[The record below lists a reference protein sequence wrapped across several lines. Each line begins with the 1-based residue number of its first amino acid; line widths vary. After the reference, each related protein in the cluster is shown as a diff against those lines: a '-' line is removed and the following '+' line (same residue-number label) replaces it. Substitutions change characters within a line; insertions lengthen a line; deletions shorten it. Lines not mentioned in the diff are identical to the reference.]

1 MQMDS
6 PLPWHPAIV
15 DVQIITI
22 GSLAI
27 VAVPGEF
34 TWVLL
39 IHKCS
44 SCVNIGKSV
53 SITRQYCS
61 THVVFIVSVPCQGE
75 GYGRQ
80 SKRWERYILYTQSKV
95 WNDYDFL

>member
-1 MQMDS
+1 MIVFMQMDS

-22 GSLAI
+22 GSLVV

-39 IHKCS
+39 GK
-44 SCVNIGKSV
+44 VNIENSG
-53 SITRQYCS
+53 SIMSQY
-61 THVVFIVSVPCQGE
+61 G
-75 GYGRQ
+75 
-80 SKRWERYILYTQSKV
+80 L
-95 WNDYDFL
+95 L